1 MKPRKK
7 MLVLEKIPLERLI
20 NILME
25 VYNNGANYIDIS
37 GEEGNEQDIITI
49 RVRDEYVEQEES
61 QDTPPPSMLSDE
73 DLDNLI

>member
-1 MKPRKK
+1 

-37 GEEGNEQDIITI
+37 GVQGDEQDIISI
-49 RVRDEYVEQEES
+49 RVRDEYVEPEEENEECS
-61 QDTPPPSMLSDE
+61 SPSASISILSDE
-73 DLDNLI
+73 DLDKLI